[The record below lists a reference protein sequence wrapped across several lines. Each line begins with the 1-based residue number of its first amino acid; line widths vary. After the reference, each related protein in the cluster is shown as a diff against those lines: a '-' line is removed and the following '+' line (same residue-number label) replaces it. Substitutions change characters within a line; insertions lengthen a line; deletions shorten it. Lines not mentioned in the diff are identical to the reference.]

1 MIDVDGVTVRYDVSQ
16 VGGDRAEPDE
26 NTSSSDIV
34 AVDDVSLRIDDG
46 EFVVLAGANGSGKS
60 TLVRTFNGL
69 VEPTTGTVSV
79 DGTPVESD
87 LVSARSAVAMVFQT
101 PRDQFVAPTVAA
113 DVAFGPENLGLP
125 REEIDRR
132 VAAALDAVDLAGRG
146 DTRIAALSGGEQQR
160 TAIAGAMAMAPTHL
174 VCDEP
179 FTGLDEPA
187 RRTVLR
193 RLRSLAA
200 EGTSI
205 IVVTHDLRDVLG
217 LTDRLIGLDD
227 GRLVVNGLPASVMA
241 DLADHGVRVP
251 PFSSVER

>member
-1 MIDVDGVTVRYDVSQ
+1 MIDVDSVTVRYDAPTHS
-16 VGGDRAEPDE
+16 GDRPELDE
-26 NTSSSDIV
+26 NASPSGAV

-146 DTRIAALSGGEQQR
+146 DARIATLSGGERQR
-160 TAIAGAMAMAPTHL
+160 AAIAGAMAMAPTHL

-187 RRTVLR
+187 RRTVLE

-200 EGTSI
+200 EGTSV

-227 GRLVVNGLPASVMA
+227 GRLVVNGPPASVTA

-251 PFSSVER
+251 PSGSVER